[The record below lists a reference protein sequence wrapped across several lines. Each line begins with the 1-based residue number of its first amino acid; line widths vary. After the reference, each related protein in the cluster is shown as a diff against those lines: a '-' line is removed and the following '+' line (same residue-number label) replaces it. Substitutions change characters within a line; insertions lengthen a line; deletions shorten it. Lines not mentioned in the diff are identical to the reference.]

1 MAFFDKS
8 LSELK
13 TYLPEREEPRDFDAF
28 WASTLDDAHNHVLD
42 PVFTAVD
49 YGLRTV
55 DTFDVTFSGY
65 GGQRIKGWLLLPRQ
79 REGKLPAIVEYIG
92 YGGGHGFPLD

>member
-8 LSELK
+8 LPELK

-28 WASTLDDAHNHVLD
+28 WAATLDDARNFVLD

-55 DTFDVTFSGY
+55 DTYDVTFSGY
-65 GGQRIKGWLLLPRQ
+65 GGQRNKGGVLLPLALIQ
-79 REGKLPAIVEYIG
+79 
-92 YGGGHGFPLD
+92 H